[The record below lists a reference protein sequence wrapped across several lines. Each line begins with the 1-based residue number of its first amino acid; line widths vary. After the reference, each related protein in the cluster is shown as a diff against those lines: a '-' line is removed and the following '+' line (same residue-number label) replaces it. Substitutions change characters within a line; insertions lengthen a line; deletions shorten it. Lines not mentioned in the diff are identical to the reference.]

1 MLLQYPRHM
10 TLLVTPVTMLV
21 TMLAVMPT
29 LPQGRAQQV
38 PVRVLLAEQADAG
51 QGEAAIVH
59 THYGTGYGFFLTDKA
74 EVLVARHSVLTPQRT
89 IADEIDVRYPQRPF
103 NNFIQ
108 SRSVPIAQDVVHD
121 LVLLQIA
128 GGTEGTDVADTKA
141 DAKADAKAIAAS
153 PVAVPP
159 VQVPAATPP
168 CTPVQHVRHV
178 HAHRRHGSRR
188 RSYLRQAVFT
198 RASTK
203 VNLRR
208 TLAFSR
214 NPRLHIVW
222 DGPDAGSR

>member
-108 SRSVPIAQDVVHD
+108 SRSIPIAQDVVHD
-121 LVLLQIA
+121 LVLLQITGGA
-128 GGTEGTDVADTKA
+128 EGTEGTDVV
-141 DAKADAKAIAAS
+141 DAKANAAS
-153 PVAVPP
+153 PVSVPP

-168 CTPVQHVRHV
+168 CTPVQLVRHV
-178 HAHRRHGSRR
+178 HRRRQYGSRR

-198 RASTK
+198 RESTK

-208 TLAFSR
+208 MLAFSR

-222 DGPDAGSR
+222 DGPGAGSR